1 MNIVEYLRYSKEK
14 YMEEKQRNERIDDES
29 TIEESISKIIKINEI
44 ARNTGSCIK
53 YEIDF

>member
-1 MNIVEYLRYSKEK
+1 
-14 YMEEKQRNERIDDES
+14 MEEKQRNERIDDES